1 MYFMWL
7 ASVFSE
13 RCVFVLIKDGNG
25 RYISGHQWPCEILS
39 SNGFS
44 ASGIDHSW
52 LRLIIWNKI
61 TFQFTGF
68 MAGLDVVG
76 WERDSQVL
84 ENGVGDGGGGSGL
97 LEIAIIN
104 FTFLLHDSHLTY
116 YLQSD
121 WKMLYHLFIFTYVF
135 SFMFLLTAYF
145 KVYSTNK

>member
-7 ASVFSE
+7 ATVFSE

-39 SNGFS
+39 SNRFS

-68 MAGLDVVG
+68 MAGLDEVW

-84 ENGVGDGGGGSGL
+84 EKGVGEGGGGVRDVRDCNYKFYFFTSRLSFDL
-97 LEIAIIN
+97 L
-104 FTFLLHDSHLTY
+104 FTIRLKDVVSLVYFHLR
-116 YLQSD
+116 
-121 WKMLYHLFIFTYVF
+121 F
-135 SFMFLLTAYF
+135 
-145 KVYSTNK
+145 